1 MSDNKLA
8 FYDFSGG
15 INTSSTQVMLGYG
28 SKKLNWD
35 DSYNVELYK
44 NQGVARMSGNQT
56 LLDDD
61 VEDNCAIIA
70 ICEYP
75 GATDG
80 FVYARKDG
88 KIKHYSNI
96 TRLSAVIFDYE
107 KEITSVE
114 FTRYLDGVVFFA
126 SGCEGYYYNVSAEDE
141 KVKPLNIKDSKDDNI
156 CPDAACTFA
165 GRIWLAKD
173 STVYFSALGRYDD
186 WESENDA
193 GYIANF
199 HSSVIKISAL
209 ALYCG
214 NLAIFKSD
222 GVYLLSG
229 TSPDNFAVVKFA
241 DKGVFGSRAVC
252 TCNNKQYFFNSDGL
266 FALSQV
272 GELSQIMMSGNIAS
286 PIENTFK
293 EMDKSRIS
301 EAFCVP
307 YEKKNQIW
315 FYLPFAGNLYFQ
327 TIMIYDFA
335 NDCWTKRIEEQNIT
349 CAANVYSE
357 VVSGCSGGRILMEN
371 IGSTFDG
378 EPIKFSFSTPFFH
391 LGKPSERK
399 IIEDFALLLDE
410 TGENRFKFSVSK
422 DFVKEIRSDW
432 EYIKT
437 TQTGSLIWASFDEAK
452 TAYNCFETSYN
463 PTWARSYQSTIGV
476 QIFDSNLSVALHI
489 EGEEEGDGFKLV
501 GIEFKELLNDF

>member
-96 TRLSAVIFDYE
+96 TRLSAVIFGYE

-173 STVYFSALGRYDD
+173 STLYFSALGRYDA

-199 HSSVIKISAL
+199 H
-209 ALYCG
+209 
-214 NLAIFKSD
+214 
-222 GVYLLSG
+222 
-229 TSPDNFAVVKFA
+229 
-241 DKGVFGSRAVC
+241 
-252 TCNNKQYFFNSDGL
+252 
-266 FALSQV
+266 
-272 GELSQIMMSGNIAS
+272 
-286 PIENTFK
+286 
-293 EMDKSRIS
+293 
-301 EAFCVP
+301 
-307 YEKKNQIW
+307 
-315 FYLPFAGNLYFQ
+315 
-327 TIMIYDFA
+327 
-335 NDCWTKRIEEQNIT
+335 
-349 CAANVYSE
+349 
-357 VVSGCSGGRILMEN
+357 
-371 IGSTFDG
+371 
-378 EPIKFSFSTPFFH
+378 
-391 LGKPSERK
+391 
-399 IIEDFALLLDE
+399 
-410 TGENRFKFSVSK
+410 
-422 DFVKEIRSDW
+422 
-432 EYIKT
+432 
-437 TQTGSLIWASFDEAK
+437 
-452 TAYNCFETSYN
+452 
-463 PTWARSYQSTIGV
+463 
-476 QIFDSNLSVALHI
+476 
-489 EGEEEGDGFKLV
+489 
-501 GIEFKELLNDF
+501 

>member
-15 INTSSTQVMLGYG
+15 INTNATKVMLGYG
-28 SKKLNWD
+28 AKKLNWD
-35 DSYNVELYK
+35 DSYNVELFK
-44 NQGVARMSGNQT
+44 NQGVERMQGNQT
-56 LLDDD
+56 LLDVD
-61 VEDNCAIIA
+61 VEDNCAIIG

-75 GATDG
+75 KGTDG
-80 FVYARKDG
+80 FVYARSDG

-96 TRLSAVIFDYE
+96 TKTSSLIFDYE
-107 KEITSVE
+107 KQITSAD
-114 FTRYLDGVVFFA
+114 FSTYLDGIVFFA
-126 SGCEGYYYNVSAEDE
+126 SECEGYYYNVSLSEE
-141 KVKPLNIKDSKDDNI
+141 KVKPLNAKNTKGEPLIPETIS
-156 CPDAACTFA
+156 TFA
-165 GRIWLAKD
+165 GRLWIGAG
-173 STVYFSALGRYDD
+173 STLYYSALGRYDD

-199 HSSVIKISAL
+199 HSSVTKISAL

-214 NLAIFKSD
+214 NLAIFKPD

-241 DKGVFGSRAVC
+241 DKGVMSPKAVC

-286 PIENTFK
+286 AVESSFK
-293 EMDKSRIS
+293 ECDKSRIS

-315 FYLPFAGNLYFQ
+315 FYLPYPGNQYFQ

-335 NDCWTKRIEEQNIT
+335 NDCWTKRVEEQNIT
-349 CAANVYSE
+349 CAACVYFE
-357 VVSGCSGGRILMEN
+357 VISGCFEGRILMEN

-378 EPIKFSFSTPFFH
+378 LPIKFSFSTPFFH

-422 DFVKEIRSDW
+422 DFVKEIRTDH
-432 EYIKT
+432 EYIRSTEK
-437 TQTGSLIWASFDEAK
+437 GALIWASLEEPK
-452 TAYNCFETSYN
+452 TSYNCFETSYN
-463 PTWARSYQSTIGV
+463 PSWARSYQSTVGV

-489 EGEEEGDGFKLV
+489 EGEESGDGFKLV